1 MYANKTNTPHI
12 KQQFCL
18 GYSNSGR
25 QVVSKQ
31 YINIAY
37 FNKVTVF
44 FLNSNLYIHIFKL
57 LIKSYVSNRC
67 LKK

>member
-18 GYSNSGR
+18 GYSNSEG
-25 QVVSKQ
+25 QVVSKP

-37 FNKVTVF
+37 FDKVTAF
-44 FLNSNLYIHIFKL
+44 FLNSNLYIHM
-57 LIKSYVSNRC
+57 
-67 LKK
+67 

>member
-18 GYSNSGR
+18 GYSNSGG
-25 QVVSKQ
+25 QVVSKP

-37 FNKVTVF
+37 FDKVTAF
-44 FLNSNLYIHIFKL
+44 FLNSNLYIHM
-57 LIKSYVSNRC
+57 
-67 LKK
+67 